1 MSEVA
6 NKVSLRSQL
15 KRMKGRGIRHVVA
28 CVALQRSKEEIPN
41 FFNDL
46 LSHGCIS
53 GMIPEL
59 VYYNDTHRFYDYY
72 YHEIE
77 EIRERHE
84 KEMDHPIVIQ
94 GDLKNFFAWFAFE
107 WVAREVVAELNIEW

>member
-1 MSEVA
+1 MSEVVK
-6 NKVSLRSQL
+6 KVSLRKRL
-15 KRMKGRGIRHVVA
+15 KQMKGKGIRHVVA
-28 CVALQRSKEEIPN
+28 CVALQRSEEAIPS

-59 VYYNDTHRFYDYY
+59 VYYRDTHRFYDYY

-77 EIRERHE
+77 EIREE
-84 KEMDHPIVIQ
+84 YEEEMGQPIVIK